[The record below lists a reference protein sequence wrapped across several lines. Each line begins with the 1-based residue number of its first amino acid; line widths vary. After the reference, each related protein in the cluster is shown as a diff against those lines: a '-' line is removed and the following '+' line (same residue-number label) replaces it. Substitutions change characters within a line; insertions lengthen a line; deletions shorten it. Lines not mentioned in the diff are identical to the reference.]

1 MKRNR
6 FTGLLLAAACLSV
19 TPLVQA
25 DYRDAIELPSIQA
38 EASKRS
44 LLLDIARAGNRLV
57 TVGERGHV
65 LLSEDSG
72 ASWTQAEVP
81 SRMQLNALTFV
92 DATTGWAAGEDGLIL
107 RTDNGGQSWQHQH
120 DGRDDA
126 QKGPYL
132 DVLFRNAREGFVV
145 GVYNKI
151 LHTGDGGKTWI
162 DWSAHVDNLD
172 EWHLMAMA
180 ATGSSRDRLY
190 IASEK
195 GLIFRSVDG
204 GEHFEPVE
212 TGHYGTFHAIAARR
226 GADGL
231 DRILL
236 VGVGGV
242 IYASSDSG
250 ESWTQIQSGTE
261 LGLAGVTWLE
271 GGGVL
276 AAGAGGVLVQLSPD
290 LKQARQLYTEGG
302 ESLSAL
308 LPLDAD
314 RALLVGFGGP
324 HPFALRGAE

>member
-6 FTGLLLAAACLSV
+6 FTALLLAAACLSV

-25 DYRDAIELPSIQA
+25 DYRDAIELPSIHT

-44 LLLDIARAGNRLV
+44 LLLDVARAGNRLV

-72 ASWTQAEVP
+72 ASWIQAEVP
-81 SRMQLNALTFV
+81 SRTQLNALIFV
-92 DATTGWAAGEDGLIL
+92 DDKTGWATGEDGLIL
-107 RTDNGGQSWQHQH
+107 RTDDGGQSWQHQH
-120 DGRDDA
+120 DGRDDD

-132 DVLFRNAREGFVV
+132 DVLFRNAHEGFVV
-145 GVYNKI
+145 GVYNKM
-151 LHTGDGGKTWI
+151 LHTLDGGETWS
-162 DWSAHVDNLD
+162 DWSEHVDNLD

-180 ATGSSRDRLY
+180 ATGTERDRVY

-204 GEHFEPVE
+204 GEHFEAVE

-231 DRILL
+231 DRIVL

-242 IYASSDSG
+242 IYVSGDSG
-250 ESWTQIQSGTE
+250 ESWTGVESGTE
-261 LGLAGVTWLE
+261 LGLAGVTWLDD
-271 GGGVL
+271 GGVL

-308 LPLDAD
+308 LQLDSD
-314 RALLVGFGGP
+314 SALLVGFGGL
-324 HPFALRGAE
+324 HPFALRGAK